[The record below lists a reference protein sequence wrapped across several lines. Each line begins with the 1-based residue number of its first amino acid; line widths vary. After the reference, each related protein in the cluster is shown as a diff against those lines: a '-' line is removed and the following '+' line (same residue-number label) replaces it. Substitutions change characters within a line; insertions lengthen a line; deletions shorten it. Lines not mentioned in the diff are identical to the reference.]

1 MFIEAKG
8 TEGESFRRLE
18 VAKRCKK
25 KKIGRE
31 KSKIL

>member
-18 VAKRCKK
+18 VAKRYLKK
-25 KKIGRE
+25 MAE
-31 KSKIL
+31 KN